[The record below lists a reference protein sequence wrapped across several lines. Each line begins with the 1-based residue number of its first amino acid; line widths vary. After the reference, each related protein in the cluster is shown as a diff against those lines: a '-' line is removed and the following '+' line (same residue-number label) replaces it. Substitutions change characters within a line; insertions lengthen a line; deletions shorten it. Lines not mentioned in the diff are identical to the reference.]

1 MVNFLLA
8 SLKESTTPR
17 RLIKVSS
24 IHNGESQ
31 AQVFI
36 SLLMVL
42 SIWVNGLTTIFM
54 VRVSTSS
61 QTIKDMRVKW
71 LMATWRAK
79 ASSII

>member
-1 MVNFLLA
+1 M
-8 SLKESTTPR
+8 
-17 RLIKVSS
+17 SS

-54 VRVSTSS
+54 ERVSTSS